1 MLGSKP
7 GYTFHEMYTF
17 DVTSSIGRWTSSRN
31 ARTVTPSVETVLAF
45 VNTRADG
52 GGRREL
58 LGDAEAFGS
67 WLAEH
72 GQFGGPATV
81 TGADAAA
88 ARELRDSLVTIML
101 AHSGDEE
108 SVGAPVRAAEAH
120 LRRIGTLY
128 PLATEITEQGAR
140 LTSPQSGGAHVI
152 GTVLA
157 AVSEFALSGDWGRIK
172 ACRNPP
178 CHFGFFDRTRN
189 GSGLYCST
197 ACSAQVSMRKYRQR
211 QRNSS

>member
-1 MLGSKP
+1 MDSPVRG
-7 GYTFHEMYTF
+7 T
-17 DVTSSIGRWTSSRN
+17 
-31 ARTVTPSVETVLAF
+31 RTITPSVETVLAF

-58 LGDAEAFGS
+58 FSDAAAFGT

-72 GQFGGPATV
+72 DQFGDPTTV

-88 ARELRDSLVTIML
+88 ARELRDALVTVML

-108 SVGAPVRAAEAH
+108 SLGAPLRAAEAH
-120 LRRIGTLY
+120 LHRIGTLY
-128 PLATEITEQGAR
+128 PLATEITAQGAR

-211 QRNSS
+211 QRSSS

>member
-1 MLGSKP
+1 
-7 GYTFHEMYTF
+7 
-17 DVTSSIGRWTSSRN
+17 VTSPTPMDSSARG

-45 VNTRADG
+45 VNTRTDG

-67 WLAEH
+67 WLADH
-72 GQFGGPATV
+72 GQFGGPTTV

-108 SVGAPVRAAEAH
+108 SVGEPVRAAEAH

-128 PLATEITEQGAR
+128 PLATEITERGAR
-140 LTSPQSGGAHVI
+140 LTSPQSGAAHVI

-172 ACRNPP
+172 ACSNPP